1 MDKTYC
7 LKCMQPNE
15 GYSVCPHCGYVAG
28 AELSTPHVLRPG
40 TILRDQYLLGEP
52 LGQGG
57 FGITYIARDLNLD
70 IRVAIK
76 EYFPRGYAARNAETA
91 DRVTVTDERD
101 ARRRAERKDALSL
114 EKNRPCSDIAVDEPD
129 TRSITSSNG

>member
-76 EYFPRGYAARNAETA
+76 EYFPSGYAARNAETA
-91 DRVTVTDERD
+91 DRVTVTDERMRD
-101 ARRRAERKDALSL
+101 DVQKGKECFFQKTQTLFGHSCCRTRYMVNNETL
-114 EKNRPCSDIAVDEPD
+114 RP
-129 TRSITSSNG
+129 